1 MNGAIISNNENPVQP
16 TDILLFP
23 NPTSNQLTLSN
34 LPLDI
39 EKIIVVDAYGQTIF
53 YQNSLHSTT
62 VNISLDNLA
71 NRLYFVIIEGKN
83 IRETEKFVKP

>member
-1 MNGAIISNNENPVQP
+1 MQP

-62 VNISLDNLA
+62 VNISLDILA
-71 NRLYFVIIEGKN
+71 NGL
-83 IRETEKFVKP
+83 